1 MKITVEAFKKSY
13 DENGGDMAK
22 VMAATGLSRA
32 TFFRMK
38 SSMLSTATA
47 LPPATAPTPP
57 PVIAA
62 LPPTPP
68 PAPVAAAPAPVT
80 PPPAPAP
87 KPAAMPKEA
96 VIKRGADGVV
106 DIKPLD
112 GEFDLSHYV
121 PKLDGDLADYA
132 VRDSYFSKLTT
143 YYNAARS
150 VALVG
155 EAGVGKTSIARYLAA
170 KLGLPFLSVSCDV
183 LLGFGELFGQVNI
196 TDGTSHFVP
205 GLFLHFIQKPSVI
218 LIDEFTALDPAKSF
232 KLHQLLGDKEVLV
245 KEANRGA
252 GAVYKVHPQCFIIL
266 AGNPP
271 NSGRYN
277 GTNKANVALID
288 RPDAVLEMTDLSDAE
303 LSAIIPA
310 HAEKP
315 KLMRYY
321 REARE
326 FIVKNNLRTT
336 FSVRVAKRI
345 VGALSL
351 GLGVGDAITD
361 GFLNGVKLTAG
372 DTGYKVLRDLANT
385 IWDLGDVKRDDG
397 TDVNVK

>member
-1 MKITVEAFKKSY
+1 MKIDAETFKKHY
-13 DENGGDMAK
+13 DENGGDEAK
-22 VMAATGLSRA
+22 TRAATGISRA

-38 SSMLSTATA
+38 AAMKNAVAAPAAPAPAAQVAVLT
-47 LPPATAPTPP
+47 PPAAPAPAPVAPP
-57 PVIAA
+57 A
-62 LPPTPP
+62 
-68 PAPVAAAPAPVT
+68 PAPVAAVPAPV
-80 PPPAPAP
+80 ALP
-87 KPAAMPKEA
+87 KPADEGGAL
-96 VIKRGADGVV
+96 IKRGADG
-106 DIKPLD
+106 KLD
-112 GEFDLSHYV
+112 AKLVEGEVLDLTHYI

-132 VRDSYFSKLTT
+132 VRQEFYDKLTT

-205 GLFLHFIQKPSVI
+205 GLFLHFIQRPSIV

-245 KEANRGA
+245 KEANRGE
-252 GAVYKVHPQCFIIL
+252 GQTFKVHKDCFIIL

-271 NSGRYN
+271 HSGRYN

-288 RPDAVLEMTDLSDAE
+288 RPDAVLEMSDLSDAE
-303 LSAIIPA
+303 LSAIIPE
-310 HAEKP
+310 HAEK
-315 KLMRYY
+315 KNIMRYY

-326 FIVKNNLRTT
+326 VIAKNNLRTT

-345 VGALSL
+345 VGALAL
-351 GLGVGDAITD
+351 GLGIKDAVSD

-372 DTGYKVLRDLANT
+372 DSGHKALRDLANT
-385 IWDLGDVKRDDG
+385 IWDLGDKVRA
-397 TDVNVK
+397 

>member
-1 MKITVEAFKKSY
+1 MKITVEAFKKAY
-13 DENGGDMAK
+13 DENGGDEVK
-22 VMAATGLSRA
+22 VRFATGVSRA

-38 SSMLSTATA
+38 AAMKSTATA
-47 LPPATAPTPP
+47 LAPSAP
-57 PVIAA
+57 AA
-62 LPPTPP
+62 LPPAMPATPP
-68 PAPVAAAPAPVT
+68 PAPVVAAAEPAPAAL
-80 PPPAPAP
+80 PPAPKVEA
-87 KPAAMPKEA
+87 PKEA
-96 VIKRGADGVV
+96 VIKRAADGVV
-106 DIKPLD
+106 DVKPVD

-132 VRDSYFSKLTT
+132 VRMEYFSKLTT

-310 HAEKP
+310 HGEKA

-326 FIVKNNLRTT
+326 VIVKNNLRTT

-351 GLGVGDAITD
+351 GLSVGDAVTD

-372 DTGYKVLRDLANT
+372 ETGYKVLRDLANT
-385 IWDLGDVKRDDG
+385 IWDLGDVKRDDANG
-397 TDVNVK
+397 KHA